1 MSYNLTLTDRH
12 GDVRTVYLAPDRV
25 LEERECPLATNH
37 RFDEPEDPAHARRF
51 RSLERQA
58 HLRGLLADEV
68 PPDDVAATFYGHRC
82 EAATTS
88 MVSGRCTPP
97 TTARTVARFTIGGPV
112 PLGPGVSTRPTQ
124 KFAWTCP
131 SADDRNIGL

>member
-1 MSYNLTLTDRH
+1 MPAGSAVWNGRH
-12 GDVRTVYLAPDRV
+12 TFAVCSPMRYHPT
-25 LEERECPLATNH
+25 TW
-37 RFDEPEDPAHARRF
+37 
-51 RSLERQA
+51 
-58 HLRGLLADEV
+58 
-68 PPDDVAATFYGHRC
+68 PPPSYGHRC